1 VVAAS
6 EHVQSLTRQVLL
18 EHVVHAACIEILMT
32 PRRPAVESWKV
43 SLALAARRIFVVR
56 PTLGTLAGIHTS
68 VPLQEEGGILPGAVI
83 TLQPSPVDLRKLQ
96 NRRTQRLSTSDP
108 HGIGQGALGN
118 AGDVV
123 SGRSMQLAAAIRGG
137 LNHSEK
143 HFLLGE
149 DR

>member
-1 VVAAS
+1 MVAAS

-18 EHVVHAACIEILMT
+18 KHDVHVACIEILMT

-56 PTLGTLAGIHTS
+56 STLGTRAGIHTS
-68 VPLQEEGGILPGAVI
+68 VPLQEEARILPGAVI
-83 TLQPSPVDLRKLQ
+83 TLQQSPVNRGKLQ
-96 NRRTQRLSTSDP
+96 NRRTQSLSTSDL

-123 SGRSMQLAAAIRGG
+123 SGCPMQFVAAIR
-137 LNHSEK
+137 LTRRSEPQ
-143 HFLLGE
+143 
-149 DR
+149 